1 MPETV
6 RQRLREITR
15 ALAESGKPDASTE
28 ARVLVRTALHLTPE
42 QLIAEPARQVP
53 DDTGQLLSNWL
64 QRRLRHEPL
73 QYITGSAEFYGRR
86 FLVDHRVLVP
96 RPETELLVDQALAY
110 VKRKSIASPRLAD
123 VGAGSGVLAVT
134 LACELPAARVVA
146 VDISEAALA
155 VARLNAAT
163 LGVRRQLTFHSGNLV
178 KHVTGQFDLVVSN
191 PPYVR
196 SSFLDSVMAQ
206 PELAWEPRGALD
218 GGADGMDVLR
228 PLIGALPAVL
238 KLEES
243 AAYIEID
250 PPVTDAC
257 LRAARSAFP
266 DAEIAVLTD
275 LAGLER
281 CLAIERV

>member
-15 ALAESGKPDASTE
+15 ALAEAGKPDASTE
-28 ARVLVRTALHLTPE
+28 ARVLLRTALDLTAE
-42 QLIAEPARQVP
+42 QLIAKPARQVP

-73 QYITGSAEFYGRR
+73 QYITGCAEFYGRR
-86 FLVDHRVLVP
+86 FHVDQLVLIP

-110 VKRKSIASPRLAD
+110 IKRKSIASPRLAD
-123 VGAGSGVLAVT
+123 IGTGSGVLAAT

-155 VARLNAAT
+155 VARLNAET

-178 KHVTGQFDLVVSN
+178 KHVTGQFDVVVSN

-266 DAEIAVLTD
+266 GAEIAVLTD

-281 CLAIERV
+281 CLAIERE